1 MPSFMV
7 LSVLMDRIVLLK
19 FGLWELRGIINN
31 WFLVTGFSLSN
42 YISAEETC
50 DWIGKRRQSYEWRTE
65 CVSGKGEKEDGG
77 RISMVMTSHRLL

>member
-1 MPSFMV
+1 MLYLTMPSFMV

-42 YISAEETC
+42 YISAEEAC
-50 DWIGKRRQSYEWRTE
+50 DWT
-65 CVSGKGEKEDGG
+65 GKGKTELRVAETASWRREGG
-77 RISMVMTSHRLL
+77 R